1 MNCVACCGTDIGTCR
16 KVNQDAVSIK
26 TRQIH
31 GTDCYMAIVCDGVG
45 GLAQGEYA
53 SSCMRERLE
62 RWFLYE
68 YPQITVND
76 ETDKII
82 QERLKKTVDIQN
94 KVLYEY
100 GKRQGIRCAT
110 TVSALLWTGQKYF
123 IVHVGDSRIYLLDG
137 KVKQLTEDQTL
148 AAREVKLGVLQKED
162 VQKDVRQNVILQS
175 VGAERSVNILTY
187 CGYAGGD
194 FSFLVCTDGFYH
206 HADKM
211 ELSELF
217 YEKKYNSSDE
227 LGRKIEGLIRCIKER
242 GEQDNISIAV
252 IQCRENM
259 LIHAHDMC

>member
-1 MNCVACCGTDIGTCR
+1 MNCVACCGTDIGTSR

-31 GTDCYMAIVCDGVG
+31 GTDGVG

-100 GKRQGIRCAT
+100 GKRQGIRCAC
-110 TVSALLWTGQKYF
+110 TG
-123 IVHVGDSRIYLLDG
+123 GERNCRG
-137 KVKQLTEDQTL
+137 K
-148 AAREVKLGVLQKED
+148 
-162 VQKDVRQNVILQS
+162 I
-175 VGAERSVNILTY
+175 
-187 CGYAGGD
+187 
-194 FSFLVCTDGFYH
+194 
-206 HADKM
+206 
-211 ELSELF
+211 
-217 YEKKYNSSDE
+217 
-227 LGRKIEGLIRCIKER
+227 
-242 GEQDNISIAV
+242 
-252 IQCRENM
+252 
-259 LIHAHDMC
+259 